1 MPFRPTLAASLL
13 ALAVLAPAAD
23 VPAQLPPDSAYVQ
36 VRDGHLSLNGVRQ
49 RYWGW
54 IGHFWLEGDLNT
66 KFAPKPDDTPEVRR
80 AKYTKMCEV
89 YDALAQRIADTGFNL
104 VRYWPIVSPDWSA
117 EWKPGDMSNSDQLG
131 FMLAAL
137 EKRGIKVWST
147 SFGSAGDITP
157 DDVGII
163 ESPDAA
169 AWRTAMAEQVGDK
182 RSLPLPW
189 VPQIGWDERCQ
200 AKLKANMVAVAGWRN
215 HYQGDIRLGDNPQV
229 VVWELTNEEW
239 YFAHLTRGDWQ
250 GLPKY
255 FRDSLIKRW
264 NDFLVAQYKDEA
276 GLKAAW
282 GALLPGESLAAGT
295 VLLAPLASGS
305 SGKAVNDANPAALA
319 ALSAAK
325 QALNRD
331 DFSRVRASDVI
342 HFFSDVHVHYKVAMK
357 DHAKTLGKSLKL
369 SPMLLDT
376 GDGFRTQAVWLH
388 QHGDAS
394 SMCSYL
400 WQTAWDRDQKRF
412 PFLSGLDEPPR
423 TAMGIPWAET
433 ARVPGMPFF
442 VYEFQQNNPDKYR
455 AEVPYRIAAI
465 GAVQDWDIINFHLFG
480 RPNDPAEATPYSKR
494 LNYSHAGNGGSIEG
508 VHYKNDEVYTA
519 ALKGAGLLWRSGAL
533 KSAPKPTV
541 MTFGSRTLYAPEGAD
556 YGKSFGELGHQIIS
570 TANRFGLHM
579 LVDPKQ
585 KDDTVVGPVVDPFLQ
600 QANPLRPTDQI
611 AYDWHKG
618 HLQIDTPV
626 AATYTGFFAQHGGAV
641 TFKSGVT
648 LDKIVIV
655 NDAGISYPMS
665 DAEQYVSF
673 ALVAKD
679 SKPLAESKAIYCTLV
694 STSFNNGFKLND
706 DNVARGDLGYT
717 GKPYQGMEL
726 GDKTPGPPVLY
737 ARAGGVVTAKA
748 IAGMAYKAVDWHFK
762 TVLEGKVGA
771 DGVLTIPANKPI
783 FSIELSR

>member
-1 MPFRPTLAASLL
+1 MRTFLVPALLAATI
-13 ALAVLAPAAD
+13 ALPTWSAEPAP
-23 VPAQLPPDSAYVQ
+23 LPPDDAYVQ
-36 VRDGHLSLNGVRQ
+36 VVDGHLSLGGVRQ

-54 IGHFWLEGDLNT
+54 IGHFYLEGELGKN
-66 KFAPKPDDTPEVRR
+66 FNPRADDTPEVRA
-80 AKYTKMCEV
+80 AKYQKMCEV

-104 VRYWPIVSPDWSA
+104 VRYWNDCDWDA
-117 EWKPGDMSNSDQLG
+117 EWKPGDMSQSDMFG

-137 EKRGIKVWST
+137 DKRGIKVWST
-147 SFGSAGDITP
+147 SFGGAGRITP

-163 ESPDAA
+163 DRPDAA
-169 AWRTAMAEQVGDK
+169 EWKAALTEQAGK
-182 RSLPLPW
+182 EESLRVPW

-200 AKLKANMVAVAGWRN
+200 AKLKERMGKVADWRN
-215 HYQGDIRLGDNPQV
+215 HYQNDIRLGDNPQV

-239 YFAHLTRGDWQ
+239 YFAHLTKGDWQ

-255 FRDSLIKRW
+255 FRDSLLKKW
-264 NDFLVAQYKDEA
+264 NGFLKETYQDDV
-276 GLKAAW
+276 GLRAAW
-282 GALLPGESLAAGT
+282 GGLMPGESVEQGN

-342 HFFSDVHVHYKVAMK
+342 HFFSDLHVNYKVAMK

-369 SPMLLDT
+369 SPVLLDT

-394 SMCSYL
+394 SMCTYL

-433 ARVPGMPFF
+433 ARIPGMPFF
-442 VYEFQQNNPDKYR
+442 IYEFQQNNPDKYR

-480 RPNDPAEATPYSKR
+480 RPNDPTEATPYSKR
-494 LNYSHAGNGGSIEG
+494 MNYSHADVSIEG
-508 VHYKNDEVYTA
+508 VHFKNDEVYTS

-533 KSAPKPTV
+533 QTVAKPTV
-541 MTFGSRTLYAPEGAD
+541 MTFGKRTLYDPEGAD
-556 YGKSFGELGHQIIS
+556 YGKSFADYGEKIIG

-579 LVDPKQ
+579 QVDPT
-585 KDDTVVGPVVDPFLQ
+585 KDADEVSGLMVDPFLQ
-600 QANPLRPTDQI
+600 QANPMRPTDQI
-611 AYDWHKG
+611 EYDWHKG
-618 HLQIDTPV
+618 HLKLDAPTV
-626 AATYTGFFAQHGGAV
+626 ASYTGFFAQHGGAV
-641 TFKSGVT
+641 TFKNGIT
-648 LDKIVIV
+648 LDKVSIV

-665 DAEQYVSF
+665 DAEKYVSF

-679 SKPLAESKAIYCTLV
+679 GKPLAQSASIYCSLV
-694 STSFNNGFKLND
+694 STSFNNGFKLNE

-717 GKPYQGMEL
+717 GKPYQGMES
-726 GDKTPGPPVLY
+726 GDEQATPPVLY
-737 ARAGGVVTAKA
+737 ARAGAVVTGKA
-748 IAGMAYKAVDWHFK
+748 IAGMTWQAIDWHFK
-762 TVLEGKVGA
+762 PVVNGTVGA
-771 DGVLTIPANKPI
+771 DGVLTIPADKAI
-783 FSIELSR
+783 FAIELKR